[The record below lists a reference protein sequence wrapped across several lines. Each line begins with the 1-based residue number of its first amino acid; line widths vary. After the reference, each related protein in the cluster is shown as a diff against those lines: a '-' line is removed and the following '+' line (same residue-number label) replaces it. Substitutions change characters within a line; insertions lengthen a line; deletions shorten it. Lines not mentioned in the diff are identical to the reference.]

1 VYIFLILISV
11 CLLSSI
17 YSRRSSRTHK
27 SKSHNRAYDTPL
39 YQFALGAAEILTSD
53 TKVADECL
61 VDYWKIKQ
69 PTVEAG
75 HHVWFKDLVEPL
87 LKIREIVG
95 SSIVQVCQK
104 YPNDLRG
111 WLYENLDPTTTSQ
124 VKAAQAAAN
133 PTPAAKT
140 KTKKRRIFLSLGTKK
155 TSVSRRL
162 RTQHWWKV
170 LESQLPS
177 TVELIQKFKAQ
188 LQTILDG
195 YLSTQF
201 NQFIDCI
208 SKSVQTEDPLNRQL
222 TAYRS
227 LMRFV
232 FKSKT
237 MSEFLSVFVT
247 LLCNWDQFNAYIE
260 TLNNAVNT
268 VENMPRWKL
277 YGQAFAKLVV
287 ALATGVNL
295 ERR

>member
-1 VYIFLILISV
+1 MYIFLILFAIS
-11 CLLSSI
+11 LLASI
-17 YSRRSSRTHK
+17 NSRRSSRTHK
-27 SKSHNRAYDTPL
+27 SRSNSRAYDTPL
-39 YQFALGAAEILTSD
+39 YQFALGAAEVLTSD

-61 VDYWKIKQ
+61 VDFWKIKQ

-95 SSIVQVCQK
+95 SSIVQVCLK

-111 WLYENLDPTTTSQ
+111 WLYENLDPTTTAEVKASQ
-124 VKAAQAAAN
+124 VKAS
-133 PTPAAKT
+133 PVPAT
-140 KTKKRRIFLSLGTKK
+140 KTRKRRVFLSLGTQRS
-155 TSVSRRL
+155 TTVSKRL

-170 LESQLPS
+170 LERQLPS

-268 VENMPRWKL
+268 VENMPRWNL
-277 YGQAFAKLVV
+277 YGKAFGKLVV

-295 ERR
+295 EGR